1 MKMIWDITNKCNL
14 KCKHCGAVNLKQEN
28 LIEKINLEKI
38 INYISEFIE
47 EVHILGGEPLVQP
60 NIFTCINLLK
70 KNNIKVKLITNGQ
83 FDDSISKKLIESNVD
98 FILISIDGLEEE
110 NDKIRGNNS
119 WDKSKK
125 FLDSLIKYR
134 ELKNINTKIGV
145 NFVINN
151 VNYRKIKE
159 FIDYFNNIDIDTI
172 QINPLILE
180 GNALENNL
188 NIEEK
193 ENLNLL
199 ENITEYIVE
208 KKIEKVII
216 NNEYPIIS
224 KYLNEKYGSKYYID
238 ESICTALID
247 SIYCNPDGNIY
258 PCRKYNK
265 SYIGISKIYSKES
278 GWDTDFNLFD
288 DFLKETSIVEHRKGC
303 GKCEYKE
310 ICKPCPLKKENEM
323 PKICQIIH
331 EKMEKN
337 KIPYFSKFKLIKPY
351 SIIEKNGHFFMY
363 NPKINMKTEYTYDG
377 FRILKELSEEIS
389 ISDLAKKSNLSEDI
403 IYKFLLQEK
412 EAGKIC
418 EIKNDE
424 LIVG

>member
-208 KKIEKVII
+208 KK
-216 NNEYPIIS
+216 
-224 KYLNEKYGSKYYID
+224 
-238 ESICTALID
+238 
-247 SIYCNPDGNIY
+247 
-258 PCRKYNK
+258 
-265 SYIGISKIYSKES
+265 
-278 GWDTDFNLFD
+278 
-288 DFLKETSIVEHRKGC
+288 
-303 GKCEYKE
+303 
-310 ICKPCPLKKENEM
+310 
-323 PKICQIIH
+323 
-331 EKMEKN
+331 
-337 KIPYFSKFKLIKPY
+337 
-351 SIIEKNGHFFMY
+351 
-363 NPKINMKTEYTYDG
+363 
-377 FRILKELSEEIS
+377 
-389 ISDLAKKSNLSEDI
+389 
-403 IYKFLLQEK
+403 
-412 EAGKIC
+412 
-418 EIKNDE
+418 
-424 LIVG
+424 